1 MTQTATTTMTPSAT
15 PETMPG
21 GTLMLVAYGL
31 AWAVVIG
38 YVFMLWR
45 KSGRIEQELADV
57 TAKLNA
63 RPKR

>member
-1 MTQTATTTMTPSAT
+1 
-15 PETMPG
+15 MPG

-45 KSGRIEQELADV
+45 KSARIEHELADV

-63 RPKR
+63 RAKR